1 MLLAYTDFMNSPI
14 KLANELIG
22 MRRLLDRLFSLSLI
36 SENKEKVWSISMTQD
51 RESFSLNRRKTKPR
65 G

>member
-1 MLLAYTDFMNSPI
+1 MLLASDFMNPPI

-22 MRRLLDRLFSLSLI
+22 MRRLLDFLFSLSLI
-36 SENKEKVWSISMTQD
+36 SENKEKVWSISMAQD

>member
-1 MLLAYTDFMNSPI
+1 MLLVYTDFMNPPI

-36 SENKEKVWSISMTQD
+36 SENKEKV
-51 RESFSLNRRKTKPR
+51 
-65 G
+65 